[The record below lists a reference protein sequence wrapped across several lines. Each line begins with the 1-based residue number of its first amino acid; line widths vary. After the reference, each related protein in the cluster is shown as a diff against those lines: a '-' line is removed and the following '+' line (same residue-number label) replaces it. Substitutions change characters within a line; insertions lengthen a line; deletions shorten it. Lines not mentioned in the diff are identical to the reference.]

1 MDIPGGKRQ
10 MKIDQLFTML
20 LLLFVFLVLIGNVQG
35 ISQDDL
41 NDIVIRDVLNEKME
55 GMWVYAKPEP
65 VDAGSTITTWY
76 GDIKLPDKDGWLFFI
91 DDAPMQSWA
100 HPCRYI
106 FVDEAGSVT
115 VRDALGPP
123 MDLAKWKKVAGVATP
138 LTSPPSATVPS
149 ATRGSINAL
158 PPCTNPGHCYAVI
171 ISGGADSYNNWERYY
186 GDVSFMYKTLVN
198 DYGYLDD
205 HIIVLM

>member
-1 MDIPGGKRQ
+1 

-20 LLLFVFLVLIGNVQG
+20 LLLIAVFVLIGNVQG
-35 ISQDDL
+35 ISQDDP
-41 NDIVIRDVLNEKME
+41 NAIVIKDVLNGDTD

-65 VDAGSTITTWY
+65 VEAGSTITTWY
-76 GDIKLPDKDGWLFFI
+76 GDIILPDEDGWLFFI

-106 FVDEAGSVT
+106 FVDSSGSVT
-115 VRDALGPP
+115 IQKALGPP
-123 MDLAKWKKVAGVATP
+123 TDLAKWKKVAGFATP
-138 LTSPPSATVPS
+138 PTSQPSATVPS

-186 GDVSFMYKTLVN
+186 GDVSFIYKTLVN

-205 HIIVLM
+205 HVIVLMS